1 MKTLKSET
9 SVRDFWNE
17 RATLGETAGTQDLI
31 LKQLE
36 HRAILAEVE
45 RLQPKRILEV
55 GCGRGELARE
65 ILSSCLW
72 VEQYDACDNSDG
84 MIAEAQK
91 EWRPRHLDYH
101 ICELGNLPAGPYDC
115 IITERMLINLPDD
128 VAQRRAIAKFA
139 GFLAPGGRYLMCE
152 NHQASLDF
160 LNGHRA
166 SVGLPAIQAPWH
178 NHYLRLGGGRE
189 LETWDRSPACNLP
202 NLLVEDMHEFSAPY
216 YFLSRVVNAKVA
228 QEAGQQPDYNSP
240 INRMALSL
248 SPYCVD
254 PRFAIGQLWIWRKA

>member
-1 MKTLKSET
+1 MTVKE
-9 SVRDFWNE
+9 FWN
-17 RATLGETAGTQDLI
+17 AQASKGEKAGNQDLI
-31 LKQLE
+31 AKELE
-36 HRAILAEVE
+36 VRAILTAVQA
-45 RLQPKRILEV
+45 LKPKRILEV
-55 GCGRGELARE
+55 GCGRGELAKE
-65 ILSSCLW
+65 IMR
-72 VEQYDACDNSDG
+72 QCDDYEFRSYLAVDNAEA
-84 MIAEAQK
+84 MIAAAEAENEHPK
-91 EWRPRHLDYH
+91 LHFLCADTDRIPGGH
-101 ICELGNLPAGPYDC
+101 YDC

-178 NHYLRLGGGRE
+178 NHYLRLEHGRDVNN
-189 LETWDRSPACNLP
+189 WDAAPACNLP
-202 NLLVEDMHEFSAPY
+202 GLVVEDMHEFSAPY
-216 YFLSRVVNAKVA
+216 YFLSRVVNARVA
-228 QEAGQQPDYNSP
+228 QEAGLEPDYNSP

-254 PRFAIGQLWIWRKA
+254 PRFAIGQLWTWRRV

>member
-1 MKTLKSET
+1 MTAVK
-9 SVRDFWNE
+9 DFWNQ
-17 RATLGETAGTQDLI
+17 RASLGEQAGTQDLI
-31 LKQLE
+31 AKELEVRAMLTAVQALK
-36 HRAILAEVE
+36 
-45 RLQPKRILEV
+45 PKRILEV
-55 GCGRGELARE
+55 GCGRGELARA
-65 ILSSCLW
+65 ILAACPFIEEYTA
-72 VEQYDACDNSDG
+72 VDNAEQ
-84 MIAEAQK
+84 MIAAAIA
-91 EWRPRHLDYH
+91 PDDYDRGRLVFWC
-101 ICELGNLPAGPYDC
+101 CEIDNLPRSRYDC

-128 VAQRRAIAKFA
+128 AAQRKAIAIFA
-139 GFLAPGGRYLMCE
+139 ERLAPGGVFLMCE
-152 NHQASLDF
+152 NHQSGLDH
-160 LNGHRA
+160 LNAHREA
-166 SVGLPAIQAPWH
+166 VGLPAIQAPWH

-202 NLLVEDMHEFSAPY
+202 NLLVEEMHEFSAPY

>member
-115 IITERMLINLPDD
+115 IITERMLINLPDAE
-128 VAQRRAIAKFA
+128 AQNIAVLEFVSR
-139 GFLAPGGRYLMCE
+139 LCSGGAYLMCE
-152 NHQASLDF
+152 HFREGLVAINSI
-160 LNGHRA
+160 RY
-166 SVGLPAIQAPWH
+166 SMGLPCISAPWH
-178 NHYLRLGGGRE
+178 NCYLN
-189 LETWDRSPACNLP
+189 PAL
-202 NLLVEDMHEFSAPY
+202 DGFAAHD
-216 YFLSRVVNAKVA
+216 
-228 QEAGQQPDYNSP
+228 AGQEPDYDSP
-240 INRMALSL
+240 INRLALSL
-248 SPYCVD
+248 PPDCVD
-254 PRFAIGQLWIWRKA
+254 PMFAMARLWVWRKA